1 MIRTK
6 LRSIVIALI
15 ATSCLAVPLA
25 APAASQAQWH
35 TIVVDGHVFTHG
47 NFTEGGVS
55 PCTRI
60 NKQLGGWEQAVGD
73 LQEKVDHH
81 VKGPGN
87 AKEELEDA
95 EGEVNRASGEA
106 FEYGCDVIAAAKTSP
121 GGPHVSAPTGI
132 NRSSAR

>member
-6 LRSIVIALI
+6 LRTAIIALVF
-15 ATSCLAVPLA
+15 AVTLA

-60 NKQLGGWEQAVGD
+60 TKQLGGWEQAVGD
-73 LQEKVDHH
+73 LHEKIDGHH
-81 VKGPGN
+81 KGPGN

-95 EGEVNRASGEA
+95 EGELNRASGEA
-106 FEYGCDVIAAAKTSP
+106 FEYGCDVVTPAAVKSSP
-121 GGPHVSAPTGI
+121 GGSHVSTPSGI
-132 NRSSAR
+132 TRSAVR